1 MRYSEHEI
9 SDAKI
14 FNNKKKKQI
23 KTNRLDMISKE
34 KRETTYSSTT
44 KSVDNDTDNNKNIKE
59 EKRNRNCG
67 HFIFKNRVV
76 IAMNPSQ
83 SKSKSKSKSK
93 LL

>member
-23 KTNRLDMISKE
+23 KTNRLDVISKE

-44 KSVDNDTDNNKNIKE
+44 KSV
-59 EKRNRNCG
+59 
-67 HFIFKNRVV
+67 
-76 IAMNPSQ
+76 
-83 SKSKSKSKSK
+83 
-93 LL
+93 